1 LQVALIAPSWA
12 SWGIGSSQVERAAT
26 RALELSRR
34 IGTDTPAHFWAL
46 CGANFFYHVRGEI
59 RLARDLAQ
67 ELLGV
72 AERLQDPELLAYGH
86 FNIGGTLL
94 WFGELADA
102 RSHLERAIALY
113 DP

>member
-1 LQVALIAPSWA
+1 
-12 SWGIGSSQVERAAT
+12 
-26 RALELSRR
+26 
-34 IGTDTPAHFWAL
+34 
-46 CGANFFYHVRGEI
+46 
-59 RLARDLAQ
+59 
-67 ELLGV
+67 V